1 MFSFWVMSKNLA
13 SLSNPSDRIRS
24 LSKRLIPIC
33 WVAIFFIIAGV
44 VLAGVKLKSHESTF
58 SLYEGVIGSMIISAT
73 FWIAL
78 TLLIIRFLKSCER
91 DGVFSQSG
99 ATSIRWIGLLILGQ
113 AILSLMTK
121 SGALS
126 YQYATGSSQL
136 AFLIPSTTSSITKII
151 LGLFLLI
158 IARIIT
164 VGMSLEKDAELT
176 I

>member
-1 MFSFWVMSKNLA
+1 
-13 SLSNPSDRIRS
+13 
-24 LSKRLIPIC
+24 
-33 WVAIFFIIAGV
+33 
-44 VLAGVKLKSHESTF
+44 
-58 SLYEGVIGSMIISAT
+58 
-73 FWIAL
+73 
-78 TLLIIRFLKSCER
+78 
-91 DGVFSQSG
+91 
-99 ATSIRWIGLLILGQ
+99 
-113 AILSLMTK
+113 MTK
-121 SGALS
+121 SGALA